1 MDAGM
6 TMARFNMAHGTNK
19 VCKGTKNTLNDRY
32 LLLNFFVIE
41 QLKVD
46 PQFFAARKL
55 RPFKTCAM
63 VLDMRGRTIR
73 VLNTEPAEGVYFEMG
88 LTARIRS
95 SHLKDGAS
103 T

>member
-46 PQFFAARKL
+46 PQFLCGAQ
-55 RPFKTCAM
+55 
-63 VLDMRGRTIR
+63 
-73 VLNTEPAEGVYFEMG
+73 TET
-88 LTARIRS
+88 L
-95 SHLKDGAS
+95 
-103 T
+103 